1 MTPESLI
8 EDLRSRISP
17 IFADQQGT
25 ESWERKRCADML
37 EAMVLERE
45 RLREFVDKWTNATRL
60 QTFQDRER
68 FRDEAARFL

>member
-17 IFADQQGT
+17 AYADHPGT
-25 ESWERKRCADML
+25 ESWERKKCADML
-37 EAMVLERE
+37 EDLVLERDHM
-45 RLREFVDKWTNATRL
+45 REFVAQWVNQSRL

-68 FRDEAARFL
+68 FRAEAERFL